1 MMQPGRE
8 IERATATARFLASAA
23 ALAVSYV
30 GFCLAGPLGLPHK
43 PAPCPERWVGLLG
56 KYGLASADTADFL
69 VLENEGKL
77 QLLGNK
83 RLTLAEAG
91 RDSFMAV
98 ISGRLTGVVFS
109 RDTLDGGIICRI
121 GDRCFQ
127 RKFYPGERAQP
138 PRPTLP
144 LPLDSLWA
152 EARKASP
159 PREKGKFAKPDL
171 ADVRE
176 YDPEIRLALA
186 YASPQNSY
194 GFALYDREVALLQRP
209 AARALARANASL
221 KPLGFALQLSDA
233 YRPWYV
239 TKFLHLSANP
249 QMRKFVASPNAG
261 SHHNRG
267 TAVDVTLYDLAA
279 GREADVGHL
288 GGELSER
295 AHSFFPG
302 GTSLQRWHR
311 LVLRTALERQ
321 GFRGLSKEWWHFR
334 HISGNRY
341 GILNIPIS
349 KVAGSK

>member
-1 MMQPGRE
+1 M
-8 IERATATARFLASAA
+8 
-23 ALAVSYV
+23 AVSWSSR
-30 GFCLAGPLGLPHK
+30 CLAGPLGLPPK
-43 PAPCPERWVGLLG
+43 PAPCPERWLGLLG
-56 KYGLASADTADFL
+56 KYGDAAADSSDFL
-69 VLENEGKL
+69 VLENQGKL
-77 QLLGNK
+77 QLLGKK

-98 ISGRLTGVVFS
+98 VSGRLASVVFA
-109 RDTLDGGIICRI
+109 RDSLDGGIVCSVGGR
-121 GDRCFQ
+121 RYQ
-127 RKFYPGERAQP
+127 RKFYPGERTSP
-138 PRPTLP
+138 PKPTLP

-159 PREKGKFAKPDL
+159 PKEKGRFAKPDL
-171 ADVRE
+171 VDVRK

-186 YASPQNSY
+186 YASPRNSY
-194 GFALYDREVALLQRP
+194 GFALYDRNVALLQRP

-221 KPLGFALQLSDA
+221 KPLGFVLQLSDA
-233 YRPWYV
+233 YRPWHV
-239 TKFLHLSANP
+239 TKFLHISANP

-267 TAVDVTLYDLAA
+267 TAVDVTLFDLAA

-334 HISGNRY
+334 HISKLRY
-341 GILNIPIS
+341 PIMNVELS
-349 KVAGSK
+349 EIEKQKTGH